1 MKLKNFLAVFS
12 AVVLASLVSV
22 SCQPKDDG
30 PEEPTL
36 SLSTQALTLNNQ
48 AQNPTEAQVQVTTNQ
63 PKWNVSTNATWLTAT
78 RKGEGIVVGAEANM
92 LGKDRKAEVVVY
104 AGGLVEKI
112 AVTQSAS
119 KIFINVSS
127 ETVEAPAHG
136 GQFFIAVETNAEMW
150 TMEAEEVEWLK
161 ATKTGGFVKTDLT
174 PNETDAAREAKIYI
188 KVGAE
193 TKAVKVVQAATEVR
207 TVYFPILDGEMSIH
221 QRAKMEAGRGSIIIR
236 LSEPGQG
243 FFGPQPGMLTVIPEA
258 EGFIN
263 ASYVIPFNNPKTW
276 EIIVVT
282 TDTWER
288 ISGDAFINL
297 LKNEGFAYM
306 EDMSAEKKLVYQNSE
321 KRIRASI
328 LEEAQEDG
336 TMVYGVVFERYY
348 IQDNAYPT
356 FSKFPYLLK
365 DFLNNKEKKVE
376 DVVEFMKQ
384 RGYKK
389 DKETENRNKAG
400 EIQHQTFVKEGEVG
414 KEEAKD
420 AVTYYHKTGDQGL
433 DPALL
438 QSLTQFAQIFT
449 EDKINY
455 AMWLRPDGAY
465 VPTKEFIA
473 LKDKEGFTANALER
487 DGRFFYVTADDLVV
501 MLRAAR
507 FSDVNPGQA
516 SLQFALW
523 YEAGA
528 SGAKVSRLG
537 NYYYG
542 TDKAQVKAKLEAKMV
557 AVAKTQANRNQNAL
571 SFKEA
576 LRQ

>member
-127 ETVEAPAHG
+127 ETVEAPDHG
-136 GQFFIAVETNAEMW
+136 GQFFIAVETNGETWA
-150 TMEAEEVEWLK
+150 METEEVDWLK
-161 ATKTGGFVKTDLT
+161 ATKAGEFVKADVA
-174 PNETDAAREAKIYI
+174 PNKTDAAREAKIYI
-188 KVGAE
+188 RVGAE
-193 TKAVKVVQAATEVR
+193 TKAVKVVQAANQVS
-207 TVYFPILDGEMSIH
+207 TVYFPVIDTEMSIY
-221 QRAKMEAGRGSIIIR
+221 QRAKMEAARGSIVIR
-236 LSEPGQG
+236 LSEPSQG

-263 ASYVIPFNNPKTW
+263 ASYVIPLNNPMTW
-276 EIIVVT
+276 ELIVMVA
-282 TDTWER
+282 DTWER
-288 ISGDAFINL
+288 VAEGAFIET
-297 LKNEGFAYM
+297 LKKEGFAYM

-321 KRIRASI
+321 KRLRASI

-336 TMVYGVVFERYY
+336 SIVYGVIFERYY
-348 IQDNAYPT
+348 IQDKDYPT
-356 FSKFPYLLK
+356 FSKFPYFLK
-365 DFLNNKEKKVE
+365 DLLDKPDKKVK
-376 DVVEFMKQ
+376 DIVAFMEG

-389 DKETENRNKAG
+389 DQDGKNRSVP
-400 EIQHQTFVKEGEVG
+400 EELYYQTFVKQGEVG
-414 KEEAKD
+414 KEEPKD
-420 AVTYYHKTGDQGL
+420 VVTYYHKTGDQGL

-449 EDKINY
+449 QDKINY

-473 LKDKEGFTANALER
+473 LKDKEGFTANEKER
-487 DGRFFYVTADDLVV
+487 DGTFLYVTADDFVLL
-501 MLRAAR
+501 LRTVR
-507 FSDVNPGQA
+507 FSDVNPGEP
-516 SLQFALW
+516 SLQLALW

-528 SGAKVSRLG
+528 SKAKVSRLG
-537 NYYYG
+537 NYYLG
-542 TDKAQVKAKLEAKMV
+542 VDKAQVKAKLGAKMATV
-557 AVAKTQANRNQNAL
+557 SKTQANNIQNRF
-571 SFKEA
+571 SFKD
-576 LRQ
+576 L